1 VWGPRCSSA
10 RVVVEKDGS
19 LNEPT
24 RLWHVT
30 LSVSGQP
37 MEDALVTRALQR
49 LSEQRP
55 IVHGLRC
62 SADQAEIQF
71 WEEGE
76 TLLDAAS
83 LALRV
88 WDEYRDTA
96 GLPRWEVVGLEVVER
111 DIHASRL
118 ECEGSRR
125 DADLHEVRPTPF

>member
-1 VWGPRCSSA
+1 M
-10 RVVVEKDGS
+10 
-19 LNEPT
+19 NEPT

-62 SADQAEIQF
+62 SVDQAEIQF

-88 WDEYRDTA
+88 WDEHRDTA

-111 DIHASRL
+111 EIHSSRL
-118 ECEGSRR
+118 EHEGSRSG
-125 DADLHEVRPTPF
+125 AVLHEVRPTPF

>member
-1 VWGPRCSSA
+1 
-10 RVVVEKDGS
+10 
-19 LNEPT
+19 
-24 RLWHVT
+24 
-30 LSVSGQP
+30 
-37 MEDALVTRALQR
+37 MTRALQR

-62 SADQAEIQF
+62 STDHAEIQF

-76 TLLDAAS
+76 TLLDVAS

-88 WDEYRDTA
+88 WNEYRATA

-118 ECEGSRR
+118 ENEGSRR
-125 DADLHEVRPTPF
+125 GAALHDVRPSPF